1 MSPTKP
7 IRKPVRR
14 ESRWQL
20 FDKINYW
27 IFLAGVVTILLGY
40 LAMSQGPH
48 DSFMSLHLAP
58 LLLVLGYCVL
68 IPLAILL
75 RLRQPKPKGE

>member
-20 FDKINYW
+20 FDQVNLW
-27 IFLAGVVTILLGY
+27 LFLAGVITIILGY
-40 LAMSQGPH
+40 VAMSQGPH
-48 DSFMSLHLAP
+48 DSFLSLHLAP
-58 LLLVLGYCVL
+58 VLLVLGYLIL

-75 RLRQPKPKGE
+75 RVRQPKPKSE